1 MVQKKI
7 KQLLFYCT
15 IVYLTFSTFTL
26 KAQVNRMSNKMS
38 VNFRNKYQCISVRDD
53 HSVMIANGIL
63 FAWGKN
69 NLGQLGDGTTND
81 SHSPIQIGAYTNWVS
96 ISAGNIHNLA
106 IRADGTLWAWG
117 YNFNGQVGDGTTV
130 QRNSPVQIGT
140 DDNWVS
146 VSCGINNS
154 FAIKSNGTLWS
165 WGTNTFGEL
174 GDGTTNGSHLSPAQ
188 IGSDNNWVS
197 IVAGLEFT
205 IALKADG
212 SIWAWGNNSNGQLGD
227 GTIIQRNSPV
237 QIGSE
242 KKWKKIAC
250 GNSHSLALKS
260 DGTLWAWGINLF
272 GQLGDGTTTE
282 AHSPLQ
288 IGTDNNWLNITGG
301 SYHTIAIKSD
311 GTLWAWGRNSDGQL
325 GDNST
330 TQHNSPVQIG
340 SDNKWLIITSAYNTL
355 GLKADGTLWSWGSNS
370 NGQIGD
376 GTTTQRNSPVQLNV
390 DLTGW
395 MMLSLGLYHS
405 VGIKIDGTLWS
416 WGQNSSGQL
425 GDGTIIN
432 RAAPFKIGSSNYWT
446 MVTGGNSQTL
456 AIKSDGTL
464 WAWGGNGN
472 GQLGDGSTTQRNNPV
487 QVGSATNWIHVSSSS
502 DAHTT
507 ALKSDGTL
515 WSWGYNGHGQLGDG
529 TTSDQNMPIQVG
541 SENYWLD
548 VECGSDYTLALKTNG
563 TLWAWGQNHI
573 GQLGDGTTTER
584 HSPVQIGSDSNWVSI
599 ACSEYHNVALKS
611 NGTIWGWGINNNG
624 QLGDGTTTTRT
635 SPVQI
640 GSSNSWISSSCAHYH
655 STALQTDGSL
665 WSWGAN
671 GDGQLGDGTRTNKNT
686 PTLITSQLNVLAV
699 TAGSFHTGI
708 IKVTRDFICMTGLNS
723 SGELGNGSTIDTNT
737 FVCNVPV
744 IVPLTISTGTIST
757 TLCAAGNVNVSFIIT
772 GLFDPGNLFTAQ
784 LCDAN
789 GSFSSPTTIGTL
801 VSNTSGTIT
810 CTIPAN
816 TPNGTGYRIRV
827 VSSNPVVTGSD
838 NGSNIIIGTNQNY
851 WVKKNNFGGI
861 QRTDASCFV
870 IDAFAYVGNGIN
882 GSTILNDFWKYNPLT
897 DSWTQIAD
905 FSGVPRFSAVAFAIN
920 NIGYVGT
927 GHDGAS
933 LRNDFYSYNPSTNI
947 WLPLGS
953 YPLPSLGRF
962 EATGF
967 SAGGYGYV
975 GMGYATDGN
984 WRADFYKF
992 DPASGWTSIGN
1003 YPGGIRISAFGF
1015 GMGTKGYVGGGDS
1028 PGGIFHNDLY
1038 ELNTSNNA
1046 WIAKQNIPPG
1056 NGWDNTSG
1064 FVIGNKLFVGT
1075 GSNSLGMQN
1084 AFYEYNPATD
1094 QWTVKANFLGTAR
1107 GGAVGYSINNK
1118 GYFGLGNESNGIH
1131 KNDFYEYIPDNIITT
1146 GIVSPT
1152 TYCAGGTVNVPFT
1165 LNGNFGTC
1173 SSNTFTAQLCDAN
1186 GSFSSPTTIGTLVSN
1201 TSGTISCTIPGGTP
1215 NGTGYRIRVVSSNP
1229 SVTGTDNGNNISI
1242 GTIPTN
1248 AWTQKANFGGGLREG
1263 AFSFGI
1269 GTKGYMGT
1277 GYDVTYKNDFWE
1289 FDPTTNVWTQK
1300 ANVGGVGRNQAGC
1313 FVIGNKGYVGG
1324 GEGSPTYP
1332 EDFWEYNPATNIWTQ
1347 KTSMPGPAG
1356 GRVGPAGFSIG
1367 TKGYFATGGTP
1378 INSAFTNDLLEYD
1391 PATDTWESKAPFPGP
1406 GRYWPVA
1413 FSIGTNGYVGT
1424 GADVGTIFN
1433 DFWEYN
1439 SLTNSWL
1446 QKANV
1451 GGSPRTYAAGF
1462 SIGSKGYIGGGAA
1475 AGGYAAGLSD
1485 FWEYNPTSN
1494 QWIQKANIG
1503 GAGKDR
1509 TTGFSLNNK
1518 GYIGTGLNSG
1528 VYLNDFWEYEPELS
1542 ILTNN
1547 ILPTTFCSAASINI
1561 SYIIGG
1567 TFGSCGSNTFTAQL
1581 SDSGGSFTNPV
1592 VIGNVVSKT
1601 SGTISC
1607 TIPTTTKTGTGYR
1620 IRVVSTNPVVTGTDN
1635 GSNVTINGTLCQI
1648 TASDT
1653 IICSGGTVS
1662 LSAQTNFLSPN
1673 YSWTASGGFT
1683 PGLPLN
1689 TTTPAITI
1697 VPVAATSTNYN
1708 YTVVVTNTITGCTS
1722 SASRVIIVNPA
1733 VIADATELNPVTC
1746 IHTTNSIQV
1755 SATGGTLPYTGTGVF
1770 SVSGGKYFYT
1780 VTDSLGCSSL
1790 DSITVTGELL
1800 FSLPALTE
1808 LCNENPPNIVLSA
1821 EGGLPPYNY
1830 TGQTTSLTAG
1840 LYSYTVTDAN
1850 NCTANAQTTIS
1861 FINCIIPSIPA
1872 SDSGKVSTTIGSDLT
1887 QIHNNPDS
1895 IADSTNTQYVV
1906 DLGDILIEVVANMGY
1921 YDSLLVLLQTPAY
1934 GMTDLFD
1941 NGDSTLII
1949 TGFYPRANLLL
1960 LNNLPALINAVRT
1973 YNPPINNSLAAG
1985 IAYSLGDSSI
1995 NGSGARV
2002 AFKVEGEGVKVGVLS
2017 DSYNLKFGNP
2027 AQVDV
2032 NNGDLPG
2039 IGNPYNTNQV
2049 QVFSE
2054 YPYGVRSDEG
2064 RAMLQI
2070 VHDVAPKATLAFRS
2084 GFVSPGDFS
2093 DGVKELQQSG
2103 CHVIVDDVTFIT
2115 EPFFKDGVVAQ
2126 AVDFVKSQG
2135 VSYFT
2140 SAGNYGAKSY
2150 EGIFNPINPPTGYV
2164 GLAHNF
2170 GSGDYTQGVSL
2181 SRGLYT
2187 IVLQWEDSIYS
2198 LGQLPGALNDLDIFL
2213 VDNTGKRLFGFN
2225 RVNTGEDPMEIL
2237 QFIVRSNT
2245 TANVLITKA
2254 PGNANVRFKYIVFRG
2269 DLTINEHI
2277 AGTSTLVG
2285 QANAAGSMA
2294 VGAALYLY
2302 TPAFGVDTA
2311 KIASFSSGGGTYVEG
2326 VIRNKPD
2333 FVGPNGVNTTVNFNH
2348 YNVEGDL
2355 LPNFF
2360 GTSCAAPH
2368 AAGAAALL
2376 IEARLKYYNS
2386 FLSPDSV
2393 KLLLQSSASDMGSP
2407 GFDYS
2412 SGYGLIQVDSAINKF
2427 AAPKPI
2433 LTKLIQDPLII
2444 PGKLPF
2450 TSVIKGSFFKSNS
2463 KVYLSGIEIPKT
2475 FINSTTINSSIPV
2488 FSGNPALQIFNPP
2501 NSSSG
2506 NDGGYSDPKFFLQVP
2521 RKSIVV
2527 TAENKTKKFGEKI
2540 PDLSATILVDGIP
2553 YQNTSYT
2560 LQNLGLDS
2568 MQITTHAINSSN
2580 IGLYLIRPS
2589 FDQFNPLDPAD
2600 LTLLEQFDYV
2610 FNDAILVVN
2619 KMPIAIN
2626 PRDTTL
2632 SYGDKIKQIHFNY
2645 FYDDQNIEIAERSA
2659 FLSSIKAIHNST
2671 MDTAVGFIDEN
2682 KIVNG
2687 RVIESNDLNGIGFL
2701 SSGRAITNG
2710 RIVINKAEA
2719 FGTDLES
2726 TIVVEILPESVFS
2739 YQLDSANATLAGG
2752 KAIVNGR
2759 IVINGNAMV
2768 NGRIV
2773 INGTSIANSLNINDS
2788 TNGKVVVII
2797 DSADVSASVF
2807 DTIALRSV
2815 NLVTG
2820 FDEGTHIIVPGAFL
2834 SENFD
2839 ITYGLGTLTI
2849 IPTELNATA
2858 KDTSRFVG
2866 DPNPVFTFFYDG
2878 FKYLEGSGDIIEP
2891 IASTTA
2897 LPSSPPG
2904 NYPILTTGG
2913 SSNNYYFNNVN
2924 GNLTINPRLSL
2935 NVKIFI
2941 EGFYRGNGL
2950 MDDNGNGGF
2959 LYLTGVSS
2967 NPTDVD
2973 SVTISIVEPI
2983 SLIEADRQTGILQA
2997 NGNLTVSLGGS
3008 IKMGNAYYIVVRY
3021 RQSVETWS
3029 ALPVTINAVTTFDFT
3044 K

>member
-1 MVQKKI
+1 MHVPAIEVDDAATSVPFGFTFSYEGNSYSNAFANSNGFLSLNNTGGGQNNN
-7 KQLLFYCT
+7 LATGT
-15 IVYLTFSTFTL
+15 IRPVIAPLWDDLSGISSAPDLTKGIASYLTTGSNGSHVFTFEWLNWYWDFSAVDSSISFQVKLYEADGHIEFIYRSESATPTSAGASVGLSSTLSGNFLSLSNLSVSPVVSSVIETNTISTKPASGQIYTFTPPTP
-26 KAQVNRMSNKMS
+26 VVS
-38 VNFRNKYQCISVRDD
+38 Y
-53 HSVMIANGIL
+53 
-63 FAWGKN
+63 AW
-69 NLGQLGDGTTND
+69 T
-81 SHSPIQIGAYTNWVS
+81 P
-96 ISAGNIHNLA
+96 SAGLSPNAFVKSPVATLA
-106 IRADGTLWAWG
+106 LGATVYTVTISSNGCTATATTTATKGTIPVA
-117 YNFNGQVGDGTTV
+117 TASS
-130 QRNSPVQIGT
+130 NSPVCEGGSLTLSSGGGT
-140 DDNWVS
+140 AYSWVGTNGFTS
-146 VSCGINNS
+146 TLQNPIITNASL
-154 FAIKSNGTLWS
+154 SNG
-165 WGTNTFGEL
+165 GTYTV
-174 GDGTTNGSHLSPAQ
+174 T
-188 IGSDNNWVS
+188 VS
-197 IVAGLEFT
+197 EASGCSATAT
-205 IALKADG
+205 I
-212 SIWAWGNNSNGQLGD
+212 SV
-227 GTIIQRNSPV
+227 TINPV
-237 QIGSE
+237 PG
-242 KKWKKIAC
+242 AT
-250 GNSHSLALKS
+250 A
-260 DGTLWAWGINLF
+260 
-272 GQLGDGTTTE
+272 
-282 AHSPLQ
+282 
-288 IGTDNNWLNITGG
+288 
-301 SYHTIAIKSD
+301 
-311 GTLWAWGRNSDGQL
+311 
-325 GDNST
+325 
-330 TQHNSPVQIG
+330 
-340 SDNKWLIITSAYNTL
+340 IITS
-355 GLKADGTLWSWGSNS
+355 
-370 NGQIGD
+370 
-376 GTTTQRNSPVQLNV
+376 
-390 DLTGW
+390 
-395 MMLSLGLYHS
+395 
-405 VGIKIDGTLWS
+405 
-416 WGQNSSGQL
+416 
-425 GDGTIIN
+425 
-432 RAAPFKIGSSNYWT
+432 
-446 MVTGGNSQTL
+446 
-456 AIKSDGTL
+456 
-464 WAWGGNGN
+464 
-472 GQLGDGSTTQRNNPV
+472 
-487 QVGSATNWIHVSSSS
+487 SSS
-502 DAHTT
+502 
-507 ALKSDGTL
+507 
-515 WSWGYNGHGQLGDG
+515 
-529 TTSDQNMPIQVG
+529 
-541 SENYWLD
+541 
-548 VECGSDYTLALKTNG
+548 
-563 TLWAWGQNHI
+563 
-573 GQLGDGTTTER
+573 
-584 HSPVQIGSDSNWVSI
+584 
-599 ACSEYHNVALKS
+599 
-611 NGTIWGWGINNNG
+611 TI
-624 QLGDGTTTTRT
+624 
-635 SPVQI
+635 
-640 GSSNSWISSSCAHYH
+640 C
-655 STALQTDGSL
+655 
-665 WSWGAN
+665 
-671 GDGQLGDGTRTNKNT
+671 
-686 PTLITSQLNVLAV
+686 
-699 TAGSFHTGI
+699 
-708 IKVTRDFICMTGLNS
+708 
-723 SGELGNGSTIDTNT
+723 
-737 FVCNVPV
+737 
-744 IVPLTISTGTIST
+744 
-757 TLCAAGNVNVSFIIT
+757 
-772 GLFDPGNLFTAQ
+772 
-784 LCDAN
+784 
-789 GSFSSPTTIGTL
+789 
-801 VSNTSGTIT
+801 
-810 CTIPAN
+810 
-816 TPNGTGYRIRV
+816 
-827 VSSNPVVTGSD
+827 
-838 NGSNIIIGTNQNY
+838 
-851 WVKKNNFGGI
+851 
-861 QRTDASCFV
+861 
-870 IDAFAYVGNGIN
+870 
-882 GSTILNDFWKYNPLT
+882 
-897 DSWTQIAD
+897 
-905 FSGVPRFSAVAFAIN
+905 
-920 NIGYVGT
+920 
-927 GHDGAS
+927 
-933 LRNDFYSYNPSTNI
+933 
-947 WLPLGS
+947 
-953 YPLPSLGRF
+953 
-962 EATGF
+962 
-967 SAGGYGYV
+967 
-975 GMGYATDGN
+975 
-984 WRADFYKF
+984 
-992 DPASGWTSIGN
+992 
-1003 YPGGIRISAFGF
+1003 
-1015 GMGTKGYVGGGDS
+1015 
-1028 PGGIFHNDLY
+1028 
-1038 ELNTSNNA
+1038 
-1046 WIAKQNIPPG
+1046 
-1056 NGWDNTSG
+1056 
-1064 FVIGNKLFVGT
+1064 
-1075 GSNSLGMQN
+1075 
-1084 AFYEYNPATD
+1084 
-1094 QWTVKANFLGTAR
+1094 
-1107 GGAVGYSINNK
+1107 
-1118 GYFGLGNESNGIH
+1118 
-1131 KNDFYEYIPDNIITT
+1131 
-1146 GIVSPT
+1146 
-1152 TYCAGGTVNVPFT
+1152 
-1165 LNGNFGTC
+1165 
-1173 SSNTFTAQLCDAN
+1173 
-1186 GSFSSPTTIGTLVSN
+1186 
-1201 TSGTISCTIPGGTP
+1201 
-1215 NGTGYRIRVVSSNP
+1215 
-1229 SVTGTDNGNNISI
+1229 
-1242 GTIPTN
+1242 
-1248 AWTQKANFGGGLREG
+1248 GGGL
-1263 AFSFGI
+1263 ASLSTQSGI
-1269 GTKGYMGT
+1269 
-1277 GYDVTYKNDFWE
+1277 N
-1289 FDPTTNVWTQK
+1289 
-1300 ANVGGVGRNQAGC
+1300 
-1313 FVIGNKGYVGG
+1313 
-1324 GEGSPTYP
+1324 SPTYA
-1332 EDFWEYNPATNIWTQ
+1332 W
-1347 KTSMPGPAG
+1347 S
-1356 GRVGPAGFSIG
+1356 
-1367 TKGYFATGGTP
+1367 ATGGV
-1378 INSAFTNDLLEYD
+1378 
-1391 PATDTWESKAPFPGP
+1391 PA
-1406 GRYWPVA
+1406 
-1413 FSIGTNGYVGT
+1413 
-1424 GADVGTIFN
+1424 
-1433 DFWEYN
+1433 
-1439 SLTNSWL
+1439 
-1446 QKANV
+1446 
-1451 GGSPRTYAAGF
+1451 
-1462 SIGSKGYIGGGAA
+1462 
-1475 AGGYAAGLSD
+1475 
-1485 FWEYNPTSN
+1485 
-1494 QWIQKANIG
+1494 
-1503 GAGKDR
+1503 
-1509 TTGFSLNNK
+1509 
-1518 GYIGTGLNSG
+1518 
-1528 VYLNDFWEYEPELS
+1528 
-1542 ILTNN
+1542 
-1547 ILPTTFCSAASINI
+1547 
-1561 SYIIGG
+1561 
-1567 TFGSCGSNTFTAQL
+1567 
-1581 SDSGGSFTNPV
+1581 
-1592 VIGNVVSKT
+1592 
-1601 SGTISC
+1601 
-1607 TIPTTTKTGTGYR
+1607 
-1620 IRVVSTNPVVTGTDN
+1620 
-1635 GSNVTINGTLCQI
+1635 
-1648 TASDT
+1648 
-1653 IICSGGTVS
+1653 
-1662 LSAQTNFLSPN
+1662 
-1673 YSWTASGGFT
+1673 
-1683 PGLPLN
+1683 GLPLVLN
-1689 TTTPAITI
+1689 IPAINVNPQAVATTI
-1697 VPVAATSTNYN
+1697 YT
-1708 YTVVVTNTITGCTS
+1708 YTVVVTDPGNSCTS
-1722 SASRVIIVNPA
+1722 SSSVALTVSPTL
-1733 VIADATELNPVTC
+1733 IADATELSPVTC

-1770 SVSGGKYFYT
+1770 SVSGGKHFYT

-1800 FSLPALTE
+1800 FSLPTLTE

-1887 QIHNNPDS
+1887 QIYDNPDS

-1960 LNNLPALINAVRT
+1960 LNNLPTLINAVRT

-2070 VHDVAPKATLAFRS
+2070 VHDIAPKATLAFRS

-2254 PGNANVRFKYIVFRG
+2254 PGNVNVRFKYIVFRG
-2269 DLTINEHI
+2269 DITINEHI

-2294 VGAALYLY
+2294 VGAALYLN

-2311 KIASFSSGGGTYVEG
+2311 KIASFSSAGGTYVEG
-2326 VIRNKPD
+2326 VVRNKPD

-2348 YNVEGDL
+2348 YNIDGDL

-2360 GTSCAAPH
+2360 GTSCSAPH

-2386 FLSPDSV
+2386 ILSPDSV

-2450 TSVIKGSFFKSNS
+2450 TSVIKGNFFKSNS

-2475 FINSTTINSSIPV
+2475 FINSTTINASIPV

-2540 PDLSATILVDGIP
+2540 PNLSATILVDGIP

-2568 MQITTHAINSSN
+2568 MQINTLAINSSN

-2589 FDQFNPLDPAD
+2589 IDPLNPLDPAD

-2645 FYDDQNIEIAERSA
+2645 FYDDQNIEISERSA
-2659 FLSSIKAIHNST
+2659 FLSSIKAIHNFT

-2687 RVIESNDLNGIGFL
+2687 RVIESSDLDGIGFL
-2701 SSGRAITNG
+2701 SSGRSITNG
-2710 RIVINKAEA
+2710 RIVINKAQA

-2726 TIVVEILPESVFS
+2726 TIVVEVLPESVFS

-2849 IPTELNATA
+2849 IPNELNATA

-2866 DPNPVFTFFYDG
+2866 DPNPVFTISYDG
-2878 FKYLEGSGDIIEP
+2878 FKYLEDSGDIIEP
-2891 IASTTA
+2891 VASTTA

-2904 NYPILTTGG
+2904 NYPILITGG

-2950 MDDNGNGGF
+2950 MDGNGNGGF

-2983 SLIEADRQTGILQA
+2983 SLIEVDRQTGILQT

-3008 IKMGNAYYIVVRY
+3008 IKMGNAYYIVVRH

-3044 K
+3044 N